1 MAKSTELTSK
11 QMRFCRELASGKSQ
25 AEAYRVAYDVRED
38 TSGKTQI
45 EAASRLMARDNVRA
59 RVEALVAARERGL
72 QARALS
78 QADLVVARL
87 REAVDSPEESGVFG
101 PNRLKAIQILAQV
114 SGLMRTDLH
123 VTQEDKRDSETIMAD
138 LEMKLIALGIAPEN
152 EAESDSETADDDSAA
167 SLPAPGAP
175 VH

>member
-1 MAKSTELTSK
+1 M
-11 QMRFCRELASGKSQ
+11 
-25 AEAYRVAYDVRED
+25 
-38 TSGKTQI
+38 
-45 EAASRLMARDNVRA
+45 
-59 RVEALVAARERGL
+59 AARERGL

-138 LEMKLIALGIAPEN
+138 LEMKLISLGIAPEN
-152 EAESDSETADDDSAA
+152 EAESDSETADDGAA
-167 SLPAPGAP
+167 ESLPAPGAP